1 MTNYRAEV
9 TRDGKWWMVSIP
21 ELDGLT
27 QARRLGETEQM
38 AREFIA
44 VTTGQPI
51 EEVSVEL
58 TINVPGVENAGTRA
72 DAIRRERAEAAALE
86 ARAIAESKRLAQ
98 DLAAK
103 SVPVRDIGEILGVT
117 FQRASQLVNS

>member
-1 MTNYRAEV
+1 MKVYKVEV

-44 VTTGQPI
+44 VETGTPI
-51 EEVSVEL
+51 ADVVVDL
-58 TINVPGVENAGTRA
+58 GVAVGAVT
-72 DAIRRERAEAAALE
+72 DASARAEQIRKDREEAARLESLALT
-86 ARAIAESKRLAQ
+86 ESRILAQ
-98 DLAAK
+98 CLAK
-103 SVPVRDIGEILGVT
+103 ENVPVRDIGELLGVT

>member
-1 MTNYRAEV
+1 MRTYRVEV

-44 VTTGQPI
+44 VTTGTPLAEVTVEMSI
-51 EEVSVEL
+51 E
-58 TINVPGVENAGTRA
+58 AGDVHDAGARA
-72 DAIRRERAEAAALE
+72 DRIRLEREEAARLE
-86 ARAIAESKRLAQ
+86 AHALAESKRLAH
-98 DLAAK
+98 DLA
-103 SVPVRDIGEILGVT
+103 SQQVPVRDIGEILGVT